1 VQKTMKEFIEA
12 FQSKQDSLPPSERV
26 DSEIA
31 NGIITNKFIET
42 VGGKNKGRI
51 VGAGSTSSLYQK
63 DSSGT
68 FIDTR
73 LNSYGSTGRSSRRH
87 DDPIYTEV
95 EQLRAENAI
104 LKAQQEEL
112 VKSQQEMKNQ
122 VVELVQRTMQEQQ
135 RRSRGDT
142 SQLDPYDHEI
152 TPQYDDLGV

>member
-1 VQKTMKEFIEA
+1 MKEFIEV
-12 FQSKQDSLPPSERV
+12 FQSQQDSLPPSDQF
-26 DSEIA
+26 DSDTA
-31 NGIITNKFIET
+31 SRIIMNKYIET
-42 VGGKNKGRI
+42 TGGKNKGRI
-51 VGAGSTSSLYQK
+51 VGAGSNSSLYQK

-73 LNSYGSTGRSSRRH
+73 LNSYGSTSRSSRRH